1 MHEEGV
7 EESMGAMGS
16 LTFFFFFRL
25 SFLFLS
31 LSPRALLFSL
41 SLIPSESIRI

>member
-16 LTFFFFFRL
+16 LTFFFFLGSPFFF
-25 SFLFLS
+25 FLCRRVLCS
-31 LSPRALLFSL
+31 SL
-41 SLIPSESIRI
+41 SL